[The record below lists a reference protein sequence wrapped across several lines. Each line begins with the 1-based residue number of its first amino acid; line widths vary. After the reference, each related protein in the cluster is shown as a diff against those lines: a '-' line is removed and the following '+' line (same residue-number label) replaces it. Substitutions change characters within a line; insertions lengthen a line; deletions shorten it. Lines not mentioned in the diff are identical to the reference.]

1 MEFIETDIFTKRIQ
15 DLLTDES
22 YRNLQADLIKRPDTG
37 DLIPGARGLR
47 KLRWSAGGKGKRG
60 GLRVIYYLVLRE
72 QQIYMI
78 YPFRKSDQ
86 EDLTRDQLKVL
97 VKYVKGGV
105 L

>member
-1 MEFIETDIFTKRIQ
+1 MEFIETEIFTKRIQ
-15 DLLTDES
+15 EIITDES
-22 YRNLQADLIKRPDTG
+22 YRNLQAELIKRPDAG

-47 KLRWSAGGKGKRG
+47 KLRWSVGSKGKRG
-60 GLRVIYYLVLRE
+60 GLRIIYYLVLRE